1 MKKTKLLVAQY
12 PGRCALTGKPIAPGD
27 LIVWDQRTRKAM
39 LRREEEAAREAPGAA
54 LARDIDP
61 DLDQDTAEAVGA
73 YMTQAARRYQSDIYR
88 VSGREY
94 YRNKAGR
101 CEDAPCCGCC
111 NF

>member
-1 MKKTKLLVAQY
+1 MRRSMTARY
-12 PGRCALTGKPIAPGD
+12 PGRCATTGRPITPGD
-27 LIVWDQRTRKAM
+27 RILYDTKTRRAY
-39 LRREEEAAREAPGAA
+39 LDEPEELAPGAA

-61 DLDQDTAEAVGA
+61 TLDPEEAAAVGL

-88 VSGREY
+88 LNGREY

-111 NF
+111 NS